1 MAVDVDEIY
10 KSTWEHYQKA
20 KSNVIKNLFFAKKRS
35 DIDFAHFMED
45 VEEFPMYK
53 IHIKNGLKF

>member
-20 KSNVIKNLFFAKKRS
+20 KSNVIKRILSLNIVQTQFQILFL
-35 DIDFAHFMED
+35 
-45 VEEFPMYK
+45 
-53 IHIKNGLKF
+53 GLRQIN